1 MRDCSDASDR
11 RDCASDRPG
20 IQAPYES
27 LQCPDAT
34 GPAADGGCVRFAE
47 MSGAVDWRG
56 AAHAGPGVVVIDI
69 EPSATM
75 KLGATPAGLDPV
87 RRDRHGGV
95 AGKGLRHERRLN
107 RHDQRG
113 TLTGRW

>member
-1 MRDCSDASDR
+1 VLQTAAIVLQIGR
-11 RDCASDRPG
+11 RYKP
-20 IQAPYES
+20 PYES
-27 LQCPDAT
+27 LRCPDAT
-34 GPAADGGCVRFAE
+34 RPGCGWVQFAE
-47 MSGAVDWRG
+47 MSGAVDWRE

-69 EPSATM
+69 EVCSATM

-87 RRDRHGGV
+87 RRDRHGGM
-95 AGKGLRHERRLN
+95 AGKGPRHERRLN